1 MTNFLYKIIN
11 NKNIKIFHSM
21 FHENKMKIT
30 VFKIFNMDKQEKI
43 FWYKKILKILYNRI
57 L

>member
-1 MTNFLYKIIN
+1 
-11 NKNIKIFHSM
+11 M

>member
-11 NKNIKIFHSM
+11 NKNIFVHNM
-21 FHENKMKIT
+21 FHKNKMKIT
-30 VFKIFNMDKQEKI
+30 VFKIFNMDKQEII
-43 FWYKKILKILYNRI
+43 FWYKKILKIIYNRI